1 MIKGIPSF
9 RNIFEYQNHVDFDQI
24 LMQSNLD
31 QGNNHFVK
39 NIDVIQNLSKSDFFT
54 LNLPLE

>member
-39 NIDVIQNLSKSDFFT
+39 NIDVIQNLSKSDFFSR
-54 LNLPLE
+54 